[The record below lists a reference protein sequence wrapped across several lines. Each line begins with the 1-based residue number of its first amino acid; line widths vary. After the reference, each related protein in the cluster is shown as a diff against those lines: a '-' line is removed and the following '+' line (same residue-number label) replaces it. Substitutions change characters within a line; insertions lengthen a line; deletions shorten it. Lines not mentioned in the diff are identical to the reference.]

1 MKMKSKIFTWSALV
15 LAGIGLATGLS
26 SQKAQASEANTTK
39 NNITVTAQAGDTV
52 WGFSQKY
59 DTSVDSIAKAN
70 SLSNPSFIL
79 IGQKLAIPTDTTSK
93 STREVTVIAQWGD
106 TVWGFAQ
113 KYGSSVSA
121 IAKANNLSNP
131 DLIFVGQRLVI
142 PILNNSAK
150 TTTNTTTGS
159 HQATVSQAPKSANQ
173 ATGSTA
179 EGSVVVKSHAKSNNT
194 TTAQT
199 GASHV
204 TTTTPTKPVTPTKP
218 ATGSTGTATTGSNST
233 TTTTPTKPVT
243 PTKPTTGNQGTTTTP
258 TKPNTGNQT
267 SQSNQT
273 SSAPAT
279 STSSS
284 QAQSSSS
291 QATSSASSASQASQ
305 SSQSSSQA
313 QSSASQSSQSSS
325 APATSTSSSQA
336 QSSSSQATSSASS
349 ASQASQS
356 SQSSSQAQSS
366 ASQSSQASQATS
378 SSSQTSQA
386 SQSSQA
392 SQATSSSSQASSS
405 ASQSSSQAG
414 SSSSKPADN
423 DKTYNASVVASD
435 MVSQIN
441 QARAV
446 KGRQALVYDSV
457 LEQVGNRRAPML
469 VKNFAHA
476 DANGNSYAEPIA
488 KELGIWDTYYAGE
501 DLGLDGF
508 DATNQKT
515 ADGIIAAVKNS
526 PDHWSDI
533 TNASYSKIGVGLYK
547 DSQGGLYIAIEM
559 GF

>member
-1 MKMKSKIFTWSALV
+1 MKSKIFTWSALV
-15 LAGIGLATGLS
+15 LAGVGLATGLS

-313 QSSASQSSQSSS
+313 QSSASQSSQ
-325 APATSTSSSQA
+325 
-336 QSSSSQATSSASS
+336 
-349 ASQASQS
+349 
-356 SQSSSQAQSS
+356 
-366 ASQSSQASQATS
+366 ASQATS